1 MIQPVNSPHVTV
13 WGWFWLTWMFT
24 GLGVELF
31 WVFVETANTLSYQ
44 IWGEEKI
51 DLAHPL
57 DFAEWSPLHWAIA
70 LSLWLFFAWL
80 SVHFPFGY
88 LR

>member
-1 MIQPVNSPHVTV
+1 MRVNA
-13 WGWFWLTWMFT
+13 WGWFWLAWVLT
-24 GLGVELF
+24 GTGVEIY
-31 WVFVETANTLSYQ
+31 WVIANTANTLSHE
-44 IWGEEKI
+44 IWGVEAI

-57 DFAEWSPLHWAIA
+57 DFAEWTYLHWGLAFA
-70 LSLWLFFAWL
+70 LWTFFAWL

>member
-1 MIQPVNSPHVTV
+1 MRYPAMHVTG
-13 WGWFWLTWMFT
+13 WGWFWLAWIFSA
-24 GLGVELF
+24 LGVEAYWL
-31 WVFVETANTLSYQ
+31 VANTANTLSRQ
-44 IWGEEKI
+44 IWAVEGV

-57 DFAEWSPLHWAIA
+57 QFAEWSPLHWALAFTVWA
-70 LSLWLFFAWL
+70 LFAWL

>member
-1 MIQPVNSPHVTV
+1 MTGHFNITA
-13 WGWFWLTWMFT
+13 WGYFWLFWILT
-24 GLGVELF
+24 GISVEIY
-31 WVFVETANTLSYQ
+31 WVLANTANTLSEE
-44 IWGEEKI
+44 IWGIEQI

-57 DFAEWSPLHWAIA
+57 DFAEWTPLHI
-70 LSLWLFFAWL
+70 LITVSLWLFFAWL

>member
-1 MIQPVNSPHVTV
+1 MMHPIHVTA
-13 WGWFWLTWMFT
+13 WGYFWLTWMIT
-24 GLGVELF
+24 GISTELY
-31 WVFVETANTLSYQ
+31 WVAVNASNTLSRQ
-44 IWGEEKI
+44 IWGVEQI

-57 DFAEWSPLHWAIA
+57 EFAEWTPAHYAIA
-70 LSLWLFFAWL
+70 ITLWLFFAWL

>member
-1 MIQPVNSPHVTV
+1 MTGHFNITA
-13 WGWFWLTWMFT
+13 WGYFWLLWILT
-24 GLGVELF
+24 GIAVEIY
-31 WVFVETANTLSYQ
+31 WVVANTANTLSEE
-44 IWGEEKI
+44 IWGIEQI

-57 DFAEWSPLHWAIA
+57 DFAEWTPLHI
-70 LSLWLFFAWL
+70 LITVSLWLFFAWL